1 MADSG
6 GTENL
11 VVILGSPSAES
22 SEIYARTVTEGDPSW
37 VGPLAGVPLGLPVY
51 HVMEPEMKNQFDP
64 AVYEDQVAIMES
76 VLETDAIIE
85 AVRSVREST
94 LAS

>member
-1 MADSG
+1 MAESE

-11 VVILGSPSAES
+11 VVILGSPSPES
-22 SEIYARTVTEGDPSW
+22 SEIYAKTVTEGDPSW

-51 HVMEPEMKNQFDP
+51 HILEPELRDQFDP
-64 AVYEDQVAIMES
+64 AVYEEQVAIMES

-85 AVRSVREST
+85 AVRKVREG
-94 LAS
+94 AS